1 MPWSPPSVGLEGR
14 DTSTVRIL
22 LTGAAGQLG
31 TTIAKAYE
39 GRAQV
44 VPVTRRDLDI
54 GDPGAVE
61 AFITREHPDV
71 VINCAAYNNV
81 DEAEDD
87 ATGAI
92 RVNALAVRAMARG
105 ASQTG
110 ALLVHYGTDFVFDGL
125 ANRPYTE
132 DEEPA
137 PRSVYGSSKLLGEW
151 FAADCPR
158 HYVLRV
164 ESLFGGP
171 QRRSSVDRIAD
182 AIRQG
187 EPARVFVDRTVTPS
201 YVEDV
206 AGATWS
212 LIETAAPFGTY
223 HCVNTGVTTWYEL
236 AKQIGRELRVEP
248 NLVPVKVADVPMR
261 ASRPQYAGLSNDKLA
276 RAGIPMPTWEDA
288 LGRYLS
294 VTLG

>member
-1 MPWSPPSVGLEGR
+1 
-14 DTSTVRIL
+14 VRIL

-31 TTIAKAYE
+31 TTLARAYQ
-39 GRAQV
+39 GRAEV
-44 VPVTRRDLDI
+44 LPVTRKDLDI
-54 GDPGAVE
+54 GDLGAVE
-61 AFITREHPDV
+61 AFITREHPDL
-71 VINCAAYNNV
+71 VINCAAYNDV
-81 DEAEDD
+81 DGAEED
-87 ATGAI
+87 ATRAI
-92 RVNALAVRAMARG
+92 HVNALAVRAMARA

-132 DEEPA
+132 DDEPA

-151 FAADCPR
+151 LAADCPR

-164 ESLFGGP
+164 ESLFGGA

-182 AIRQG
+182 AIRNG

-206 AGATWS
+206 AAATWS
-212 LIETAAPFGTY
+212 LIHTAAPFGTY
-223 HCVNTGVTTWYEL
+223 HCVNTGVTTWHEL
-236 AKQIGRELRVEP
+236 AKQIARELRVEP

-261 ASRPQYAGLSNDKLA
+261 ASRPQYAALSNDKLA
-276 RAGIPMPTWEDA
+276 RAGIQMPTWEDG
-288 LGRYLS
+288 LKRYLS
-294 VTLG
+294 GSLV